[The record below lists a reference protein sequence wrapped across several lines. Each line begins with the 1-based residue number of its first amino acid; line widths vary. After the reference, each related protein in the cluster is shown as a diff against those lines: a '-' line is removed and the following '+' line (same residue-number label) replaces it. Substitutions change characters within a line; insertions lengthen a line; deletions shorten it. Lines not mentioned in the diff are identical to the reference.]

1 MAYQSPGVY
10 VEEVPSSVKPIS
22 GASTST
28 AAFIAILPDPVQVLA
43 RESDPAKGASRLID
57 LKLPASKKL
66 HFFTTWS
73 GFVEAFGDLLGDPK
87 TEASKVVQTDDTR
100 AATAARQKFM
110 LAVYGWF
117 NNGGSQCYVVRAA
130 KEDELASVLGSL
142 ETLEDVSLLVAPG
155 LTSATIRTA
164 IVGHAAKLGDRF
176 AILDPDP
183 AATVADPKAPASS
196 AYAAHYFPAI
206 RVFDPAAALG
216 GGSGVVNCPPSGHI
230 AGVYARVDATRGVH
244 KAPANET
251 ILGAVDVALA
261 LSRGDRDKLNPDGV
275 NVLRPIN
282 GNVVVW
288 GARTVGGD
296 DNAELKYVNVRRT
309 LIYLRKSIEEGTQW
323 IVFEPNTPDLWQ
335 KITRNVSAFLTE
347 VWRSGALFG
356 ATAKDAFYVRCNA
369 ETNPPASRDS
379 GLVVTEIG
387 VALAKPAE
395 FVVFRISQTAG
406 SAN

>member
-10 VEEVPSSVKPIS
+10 VEEVPSSVKPIA

-28 AAFIAILPDPVQVLA
+28 AAFIAILPDTVQVLA
-43 RESDPAKGASRLID
+43 RESDPAKGATRLVD
-57 LKLPASKKL
+57 LKLPLAKKL

-73 GFVEAFGDLLGDPK
+73 AFVEAFGDLLGDPK
-87 TEASKVVQTDDTR
+87 VLASGVTQTADTE

-130 KEDELASVLGSL
+130 KEDELAGVLGSL
-142 ETLEDVSLLVAPG
+142 ETVDDVSLLLAPG
-155 LTSATIRTA
+155 LVKDSIRSA
-164 IVGHAAKLGDRF
+164 IVGHAVKMGDRF

-183 AATVADPKAPASS
+183 AATVAAPKAPANSD
-196 AYAAHYFPAI
+196 YAAHYFPAI
-206 RVFDPAAALG
+206 KVFDPAAALAG
-216 GGSGVVNCPPSGHI
+216 GDGLVSCPPSGHV

-251 ILGAVDVALA
+251 ILGAVDVSLP

-296 DNAELKYVNVRRT
+296 DNADVKYVNVRRT
-309 LIYLRKSIEEGTQW
+309 LIYLRKSIEDGTQW

-335 KITRNVSAFLTE
+335 KISRNVSAFLTE

-369 ETNPPASRDS
+369 ETNPPASRDN

-395 FVVFRISQTAG
+395 FVVFRISQYSG